1 MQIIAHRCGT
11 DRYHE
16 QTIAA
21 ARHSLACGADYVEVD
36 IRFTRD
42 HKPVVIHDPTPESL
56 YGVSTPVCELTETE
70 FLALRRTKDPS
81 VCGHSFRHYLD
92 CGIDRM
98 LFHCKEG
105 GQQLCEIV
113 DLCREYGILDRVVFG
128 PQDPEDVRILKGY
141 APDVA
146 VLAFMRKR
154 EDTKTMAD
162 AGADIIRLWDH
173 WATPEAVAEVKEAGK
188 KLWIMAKRP
197 TVGEIDDKP
206 KAYAD
211 YAEWGADGVLV
222 NEVEP
227 ALLYYRAK

>member
-11 DRYHE
+11 DRYPE

-21 ARHSLACGADYVEVD
+21 ARHSLACGADFVEVD

-42 HKPVVIHDPTPESL
+42 HKPVVIHDPTPVGL
-56 YGVSTPVCELTETE
+56 YGCATPVAELTETE
-70 FLALRRTKDPS
+70 FLALRRLADPS

-113 DLCREYGILDRVVFG
+113 DLCREYGILDKVVFG
-128 PQDPEDVRILKGY
+128 PQVAEDVRILKAY
-141 APDVA
+141 APQVQ
-146 VLAFMRKR
+146 VLAFMWSPDNT
-154 EDTKTMAD
+154 EEMAE
-162 AGADIIRLWDH
+162 AGADYIRLWDE
-173 WATPEAVAEVKEAGK
+173 WATPENIARVKATGK
-188 KLWIMAKRP
+188 KLWIMSNRP

-206 KAYAD
+206 RAYAD
-211 YAEWGADGVLV
+211 YAAWGADGVLV
-222 NEVEP
+222 NEIEP
-227 ALLYYRAK
+227 ALEYYR

>member
-16 QTIAA
+16 QTISA
-21 ARHSLACGADYVEVD
+21 ARHSLACGVDFVEVD
-36 IRFTRD
+36 IRFTKD

-56 YGVSTPVCELTETE
+56 YGISTPVCELTETE
-70 FLALRRTKDPS
+70 FLALRRVKDPS

-113 DLCREYGILDRVVFG
+113 DLCREYGIVDKVVFG
-128 PQDPEDVRILKGY
+128 PQYAEDVRILKAY
-141 APDVA
+141 EPTVA
-146 VLAFMRKR
+146 VLAFMWSPDNT
-154 EDTKTMAD
+154 EEMAE
-162 AGADIIRLWDH
+162 AGADYIRLWDQ
-173 WATPEAVAEVKEAGK
+173 WASPENIARVKATGK
-188 KLWIMAKRP
+188 KLWIMSNRP

-206 KAYAD
+206 RAYAD
-211 YAEWGADGVLV
+211 YTAWGADGVLV
-222 NEVEP
+222 NEIEP
-227 ALLYYRAK
+227 AVAYYR